1 MYDQQQVQARPST
14 DRNSI
19 QRPRYVV
26 RHSRGHHLSARILHA
41 SSCRLST
48 TVRRPA
54 QDRIHTHTSPSNEH
68 GMSSQI
74 TGSQLSN
81 AKQLNKMW
89 LAVAR
94 RDGEVKSRRR
104 LAALLSGRKHR
115 SGEPFG
121 CFLQVAV
128 NFRTHFRSS
137 SLYSNNYYLL
147 KCDDNVD
154 FQATDESEQTIF

>member
-1 MYDQQQVQARPST
+1 MGNQDKSTFLSHGTSYGCRPQC
-14 DRNSI
+14 D
-19 QRPRYVV
+19 V
-26 RHSRGHHLSARILHA
+26 HHKIEY
-41 SSCRLST
+41 T
-48 TVRRPA
+48 
-54 QDRIHTHTSPSNEH
+54 HTHMSPSNEH

-121 CFLQVAV
+121 SFSSGGRELLNALSLALPL
-128 NFRTHFRSS
+128 RS

-154 FQATDESEQTIF
+154 FQATDESEKPIV

>member
-1 MYDQQQVQARPST
+1 
-14 DRNSI
+14 
-19 QRPRYVV
+19 
-26 RHSRGHHLSARILHA
+26 
-41 SSCRLST
+41 
-48 TVRRPA
+48 
-54 QDRIHTHTSPSNEH
+54 
-68 GMSSQI
+68 MSSQI

-94 RDGEVKSRRR
+94 RDGEVNSRRR

-154 FQATDESEQTIF
+154 RQATDESEQTIF